1 MRWCMWYREDLFVM
15 EIAEP
20 TVEKTYAL
28 YYFEEFYIQPMRLN
42 ISFVRTEKMSNNK
55 DPQYVIKGL
64 FETTLLTHFLGTHP
78 GTHL

>member
-1 MRWCMWYREDLFVM
+1 M

-42 ISFVRTEKMSNNK
+42 ISFVRTEKMNNSK

-64 FETTLLTHFLGTHP
+64 L
-78 GTHL
+78 